1 MAGFPLPKFP
11 STCVN
16 HGKPGHTRVEC
27 KKGNFQKGNSQKG
40 NVPGLCVKCKKG
52 NNWANQCRSKFHKD
66 DSLLSGNGLKVS
78 SQPRQTREPN
88 PVQTPQM
95 SPQLLPPATMV
106 RITCRVME
114 SSPATQRNTALDV
127 SSGQDIIVTPGE
139 TPAIIST
146 GIFGLLPQGTVGL
159 LLGRLGLTSW
169 EVQVHSGVTDS
180 NYKGE
185 LKAMVST
192 TLP

>member
-40 NVPGLCVKCKKG
+40 NVPSLCPKCKKG
-52 NNWANQCRSKFHKD
+52 NHWANQCRSKFHKD

-95 SPQLLPPATMV
+95 SPQLLPPATTV
-106 RITCRVME
+106 RITMSCHGIIPSNPRKH
-114 SSPATQRNTALDV
+114 SP
-127 SSGQDIIVTPGE
+127 
-139 TPAIIST
+139 
-146 GIFGLLPQGTVGL
+146 
-159 LLGRLGLTSW
+159 
-169 EVQVHSGVTDS
+169 
-180 NYKGE
+180 
-185 LKAMVST
+185 
-192 TLP
+192 